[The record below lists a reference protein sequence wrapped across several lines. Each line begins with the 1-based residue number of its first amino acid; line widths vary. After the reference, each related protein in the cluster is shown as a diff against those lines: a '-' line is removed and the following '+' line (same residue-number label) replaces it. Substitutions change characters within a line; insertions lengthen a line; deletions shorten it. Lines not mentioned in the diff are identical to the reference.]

1 MIKKIAPVL
10 VFLFLISCKSKAVL
24 SEGKADDVLSAKK
37 IIENHYNNKLDYKTL
52 YIKASARYEDDKQK
66 QNVSADIRIK
76 KDEKILVSIR
86 FLGITMAKALIT
98 PDEVKYYEVINGTYF
113 EGNYESLSQWLGT
126 ELDFQKVQ
134 NMLLGKPMDNLENGN
149 YKEEI
154 ANKLYRLFAKDKN
167 IEKAFSFES
176 ERFLLKKQE
185 ISQFDKNRMVTV
197 SYPNFQ
203 NVASLILPTNMSI
216 SANQGDKK
224 TNIDIEYKS
233 IAVDE
238 SFNFP
243 YSVPEGYERIFIK

>member
-1 MIKKIAPVL
+1 MIKKIAPIL
-10 VFLFLISCKSKAVL
+10 LLFFLISCKSKAVL
-24 SEGKADDVLSAKK
+24 TEGKADDVLSAKK
-37 IIENHYNNKLDYKTL
+37 IIESHYNNKLDFKTL
-52 YIKASARYEDDKQK
+52 YIKASAKYEDDKQK
-66 QNVSADIRIK
+66 QSVSADIRIK

-113 EGNYESLSQWLGT
+113 EGNYESLSRWLGT

-154 ANKLYRLFAKDKN
+154 TDNLYRLFSKESN
-167 IEKAFSFES
+167 TEKAFSFES

-185 ISQFDKNRMVTV
+185 ISQFDKNRKVTV

-203 NVASLILPTNMSI
+203 NVAALILPTNLSI
-216 SANQGDKK
+216 SANQDTKK
-224 TNIDIEYKS
+224 NNIEIEYKS

-243 YSVPEGYERIFIK
+243 YSVPDGYERIFIK